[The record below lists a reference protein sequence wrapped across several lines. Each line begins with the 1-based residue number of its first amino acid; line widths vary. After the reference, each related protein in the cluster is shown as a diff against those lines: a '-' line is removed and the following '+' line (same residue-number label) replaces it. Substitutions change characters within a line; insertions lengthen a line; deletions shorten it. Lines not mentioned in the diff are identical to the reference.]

1 LDRFS
6 LLLEPSIALVCLDV
20 QGMSFWCRTTT
31 TIVVAVMV
39 LQLQC
44 HHVVGW
50 VMMDRRDYLG
60 SQLVQLLLTLE
71 VPSTSLPSS
80 SSSSS
85 STLVAPNFPDAR
97 ITHKLY
103 FDVRISRQDGSFY
116 VRDDL
121 PDTFEN
127 RVLSARLGLG
137 LYGAAA
143 PAAVERFLTF
153 ALPSPTD
160 DDVNNPLPSYSRCTF
175 TSLDQGTGLLL
186 GGYIP
191 SLRLTEVGGR
201 TALQYGSR
209 ILPAPLWIDKRGSA
223 ATTTKLSHSSKGL
236 LTHRTLDATPSFGI
250 TTRASPS
257 LDGTHTV
264 FGQVLWNDETAQF
277 LNVLQELPTYSIDR
291 PADYDD
297 PAGIASSVFNAQRDF
312 FRGAAKT
319 LGDTRVDKVYQG
331 KLLRRMEVT
340 RVGLI

>member
-1 LDRFS
+1 MF
-6 LLLEPSIALVCLDV
+6 
-20 QGMSFWCRTTT
+20 FWCRTTTTT

-50 VMMDRRDYLG
+50 VMMDRRQYLG

-85 STLVAPNFPDAR
+85 TLVPPNFPDAP
-97 ITHKLY
+97 ITSKLY

-137 LYGAAA
+137 LYGTVA
-143 PAAVERFLTF
+143 PAAVELFLKF

-160 DDVNNPLPSYSRCTF
+160 DDVNNPLPSYSRSTF

-191 SLRLTEVGGR
+191 SLRLTEVGGS

-209 ILPAPLWIDKRGSA
+209 ILPAPLWIDKRGSSSSSSS
-223 ATTTKLSHSSKGL
+223 TTTKLSHSSKGL

-264 FGQVLWNDETAQF
+264 FGQVLWNDETAEF
-277 LNVLQELPTYSIDR
+277 LNVLQELPTYSIER

-340 RVGLI
+340 QVGPI